1 MVLLLF
7 YFLYLY
13 LHTIL
18 KKYNKG
24 SIIEKSNMFKN
35 LNLPQDL
42 LINLDSLS
50 YVKMT
55 EIQEKSLP
63 LILDNKDLVA
73 QAKTG
78 SGKTLSFA
86 LPLIVKL
93 DVKKFKIQSLILTPT
108 RELASQVAVEV
119 RKVARYKH
127 NIKVLE
133 LCGGVPYRPQVGS
146 LFHGAHIVVGTPGR
160 ILKHLEENN
169 LSFEDVNT
177 LVLDEADR
185 MLDMGFY
192 EDIEKI
198 INEVPKN
205 RQTLLFSATYED
217 NIEQVAKQICNNPS
231 FVEVQSLHSNTK
243 INEKFYKANEDNK
256 TIAISTLISNFKP
269 KSVLIFCNTKVK
281 CDELSDDLHDL
292 GFDVLTLHSD
302 LEQKERD
309 EVLVMFS
316 NKSFPILVATD
327 VASRGLDIDDISLVI
342 NYDLA
347 KDEKIHTHRIGRTA
361 RAGKS
366 GHAISLCNSY
376 DEEKMYEFNDL
387 LDKNC
392 TFDDLSV
399 LEDDITFKLDSD
411 YRTIYING
419 GKKNKV
425 RAGDLLGAL
434 TGSIGLHKDDIGKIN
449 IFNFHSYVAVKKECE
464 KKALEGLND
473 NRIKGKYYKAYG
485 R

>member
-1 MVLLLF
+1 
-7 YFLYLY
+7 
-13 LHTIL
+13 
-18 KKYNKG
+18 
-24 SIIEKSNMFKN
+24 
-35 LNLPQDL
+35 
-42 LINLDSLS
+42 
-50 YVKMT
+50 MT
-55 EIQEKSLP
+55 QIQELSLP
-63 LILDNKDLVA
+63 IILDNKDIIA

-86 LPLIVKL
+86 LPLIVNL
-93 DVKKFKIQSLILTPT
+93 DVKKFRIQSLILTPT
-108 RELASQVAVEV
+108 RELASQVAAQI
-119 RKVARYKH
+119 RKIARYKH
-127 NIKVLE
+127 NVKVLE
-133 LCGGVPYRPQVGS
+133 LCGGVPYGPQVGS
-146 LFHGAHIVVGTPGR
+146 LYHGAHIIVGTPGR
-160 ILKHLEENN
+160 ILKHLEEKN
-169 LSFEDVNT
+169 LSFENINT

-192 EDIEKI
+192 EDISKI
-198 INEVPKN
+198 IKEVPKK

-217 NIEQVAKQICNNPS
+217 NIEEIAKEICINPS
-231 FVEVQSLHSNTK
+231 FIEVASVHSNVK
-243 INEKFYKANEDNK
+243 INEKFYKVQEENK
-256 TIAISTLISNFKP
+256 TIAISTLISNLKP
-269 KSVLIFCNTKVK
+269 SSVLIFCNTKVK

-302 LEQKERD
+302 LDQKDRD

-376 DEEKMYEFNDL
+376 DEEKMFEFNEL

-392 TFDDLSV
+392 TFDDISAF
-399 LEDDITFKLDSD
+399 EDDTSFKLDAV

-419 GKKNKV
+419 GKKNKI

-434 TGSIGLHKDDIGKIN
+434 TGTIGLHKDDIGKIN

>member
-1 MVLLLF
+1 
-7 YFLYLY
+7 
-13 LHTIL
+13 
-18 KKYNKG
+18 
-24 SIIEKSNMFKN
+24 
-35 LNLPQDL
+35 
-42 LINLDSLS
+42 
-50 YVKMT
+50 MT
-55 EIQEKSLP
+55 EIQELSLP
-63 LILDNKDLVA
+63 IILQNKDIIA

-108 RELASQVAVEV
+108 RELASQVAVQI
-119 RKVARYKH
+119 RKLARYKH
-127 NIKVLE
+127 NVKVLE

-146 LFHGAHIVVGTPGR
+146 LFHGAHIIVGTPGR

-169 LSFEDVNT
+169 LSFEDVST

-217 NIEQVAKQICNNPS
+217 NIEQVSKKICNNPS
-231 FVEVQSLHSNTK
+231 FVEVQSLHSNEK
-243 INEKFYKANEDNK
+243 INEKFYKVDEENK
-256 TIAISTLISNFKP
+256 TIAISTIISNLKP
-269 KSVLIFCNTKVK
+269 SSILIFCNTKIK
-281 CDELSDDLHDL
+281 CDELSNDLHAL

-302 LEQKERD
+302 LDQKERD

-366 GHAISLCNSY
+366 GNAISLCNSY
-376 DEEKMYEFNDL
+376 DEEKMYEFNEL
-387 LDKNC
+387 LNKNC
-392 TFDDLSV
+392 VFDDLSSF
-399 LEDDITFKLDSD
+399 EDDPTFKLDCD

-434 TGSIGLHKDDIGKIN
+434 TGSIGLSKDDIGKIN
-449 IFNFHSYVAVKKECE
+449 IFNFHSYVAVKKEVE